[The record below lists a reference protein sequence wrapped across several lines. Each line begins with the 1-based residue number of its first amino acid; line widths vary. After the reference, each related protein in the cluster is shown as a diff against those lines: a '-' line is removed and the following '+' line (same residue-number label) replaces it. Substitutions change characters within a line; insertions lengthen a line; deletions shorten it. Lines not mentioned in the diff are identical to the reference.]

1 MFLIRQSSRSER
13 ATIMHRFALP
23 LLTVLALVVSATSAS
38 AQNVSTTGQI
48 RGVVQQQSGV
58 PAEAAVITAI
68 NQNTGLQRSALT
80 NADGRYVIALLPP
93 GSYTVTTQVIGFAN
107 SERADVPVTL
117 GQTTT
122 VDFTIAVQAVA
133 IEGIEVRTERNQID
147 AAGANVAQLVN
158 VEQIEGLPSL
168 GRDFVDFIELS
179 GFVTSDPGET
189 TGGQFSIA
197 GQRPSGT
204 NVQIDGV
211 DANNSFFGENRGG
224 SRIPFV
230 FSLES
235 IDQFQIITNGFD
247 VEYGNY
253 SGGIVNVVTRGGT
266 NEFEGTVYGN
276 FRNDALLATGF
287 ENENPGNFETQQYAA
302 RISGPIVRDK
312 AHFLFSLDGQRRR
325 EPQVPLT
332 LANQDPAISGDIE
345 RFFDILEN
353 QYGIQ
358 NAAAG
363 YQPFE
368 TTNDAITLFGRIDWN
383 LNENNRLTL
392 RHNYSDFGNLREY
405 TDFFDFTYGVS
416 RAESFES
423 LSNSFVAEVQSVLS
437 ENAYNVF
444 RFQWADENRPRQG
457 QDVRPTL
464 TVRVPGVEALRSN
477 DDGLLRYGGTFVAF
491 QNLLDE
497 EKLQFIDNFTYTA
510 GDHTLKAGV
519 NALFTTAFNRFQAP
533 MTGISG
539 NQSAGEFGFNSLE
552 DFAAGNPSQYLR
564 PFQQGERIP
573 GDEFDVVEWSAYV
586 QDEWRVNDKLT
597 ATLGLRFDQQS
608 FDTRPDPVA
617 DIESAFGFTT
627 GIAPTDSDN
636 ISPRISL
643 AYDLNADGRQVLR
656 AGAGYFYGRIP
667 LVLGGNVIQTQRPTV
682 ELRCEGEP
690 GSPGAPPLVD
700 EYRNWSPDGSDNPFS
715 CRGGSDAV
723 VPTPSYTVWSD
734 DFEYPETFRANIGFE
749 SAVGDDA
756 RFAIDLL
763 FSEGFNQYNVRNLNL
778 RPEQFRI
785 AGEDRPVFTPLG
797 VFAPGDDNSV
807 NSRINTDFAE
817 VYAVYSDGRNRAY
830 LANLEFSQNF
840 SATTRLTGSYTF
852 NRAFDNISSSCCTS
866 NGLYGDPI
874 VGATSPNDLG
884 EPGDTDKAWGISQF
898 SRDHSF
904 ILSGQ
909 TRLPF
914 GIDLSGFWRLT
925 SGRRFT
931 PVVDGDL
938 NGDGLDDNDLPFIY
952 SAAEV
957 PLASAGTPDEAEERA
972 LYASI
977 LEDNACLSDQVGSY
991 AQRNS
996 CTGPWENRL
1005 DLRLSRSFETFG
1017 GQRAELQ
1024 FDFFNVVNGLGSL
1037 FCSDSDRVDDPFGGA
1052 CGWGRITTVTGRD
1065 VLSIANFDRA
1075 NQTYEYRVDDSF
1087 GEEAT
1092 LGSNLLLQ
1100 FQMQIGF
1107 RYYF

>member
-13 ATIMHRFALP
+13 ASIMHRIVIPF
-23 LLTVLALVVSATSAS
+23 VLALAFLAPAASAS

-48 RGVVQQQSGV
+48 RGVVRQQSGE
-58 PAEAAVITAI
+58 PSDAVVIRAV
-68 NQNTGLQRSALT
+68 NQSTGLERTALS
-80 NADGRYVIALLPP
+80 NSEGRYLIALLPP
-93 GSYTVTTQVIGFAN
+93 GTYTVTTELIGFAS
-107 SERADVPVTL
+107 SERSDVPVTL
-117 GQTTT
+117 GQTTSL
-122 VDFTIAVQAVA
+122 DFVVAVQAIA
-133 IEGIEVRTERNQID
+133 LEGIEVSTERNQID
-147 AAGANVAQLVN
+147 AAGANVAQLVS
-158 VEQIEGLPSL
+158 VEDIESLPSL

-276 FRNDALLATGF
+276 FRNDALIASGF
-287 ENENPGNFETQQYAA
+287 QNESAGNFETQQYSA
-302 RISGPIVRDK
+302 RISGPLVRDK
-312 AHFLFSLDGQRRR
+312 AHFLLSLDGQRRR

-332 LANQDPAISGDIE
+332 IDNQDPAVSGDIQ
-345 RFFDILEN
+345 RFFEILEN
-353 QYGIQ
+353 QYGVE
-358 NAAAG
+358 NAAG
-363 YQPFE
+363 GFEPFE
-368 TTNDAITLFGRIDWN
+368 TTNDAITLFGRVDWN
-383 LNENNRLTL
+383 LNQNHRLTL
-392 RHNYSDFGNLREY
+392 RHNFSDHGNLREY
-405 TDFFDFTYGVS
+405 NDFFDFSYGVS

-423 LSNSFVAEVQSVLS
+423 LSNSFVAELQSVIS
-437 ENAYNVF
+437 DNAYNVF
-444 RFQWADENRPRQG
+444 RFQWANENRPRRG
-457 QDVRPTL
+457 QDVRPAL

-491 QNLLDE
+491 QNLLE
-497 EKLQFIDNFTYTA
+497 ERKLQFIDNFTYTL
-510 GDHTLKAGV
+510 GDHTIKAGG

-539 NQSAGEFGFNSLE
+539 NQSAGEFGFDSLD
-552 DFAAGNPSQYLR
+552 DFAAGNPSVFLR

-573 GDEFDVVEWSAYV
+573 GDEFDVVEWSAFL

-608 FDTRPDPVA
+608 FDTNPDPVA

-636 ISPRISL
+636 ISPRLSL

-656 AGAGYFYGRIP
+656 AGAGYFFGRIP
-667 LVLGGNVIQTQRPTV
+667 LVLGGNVIQTQRPIV
-682 ELRCEGEP
+682 ELRCEGEA
-690 GSPGAPPLVD
+690 GSPDAPPSVTD
-700 EYRNWSPDGSDNPFS
+700 FPNWSTDGSDNPFG

-723 VPTPSYTVWSD
+723 IPTPTYTVWSD
-734 DFEYPETFRANIGFE
+734 DFEYPETFRANVGFE
-749 SAVGDDA
+749 SVLGANS
-756 RFAIDLL
+756 RFSVDLL
-763 FSEGFNQYNVRNLNL
+763 YSAGYNQYNVRNLNL

-785 AGEDRPVFTPLG
+785 AGEDRPVFTPIG
-797 VFAPGDDNSV
+797 VFAPGDDNAV
-807 NSRINTDFAE
+807 NSRINTDFSE
-817 VYAVYSDGRNRAY
+817 VYAVFSDGQNRAY
-830 LANLEFSQNF
+830 LANVELSRNF
-840 SATTRLTGSYTF
+840 GGGTRLTGSYTF
-852 NRAFDNISSSCCTS
+852 NRAYDNISSSCCTS
-866 NGLYGDPI
+866 NSLYGDPV

-884 EPGDTDKAWGISQF
+884 GPGDTDKAWGISQF

-909 TRLPF
+909 IRLPF

-938 NGDGLDDNDLPFIY
+938 NGDGLDDNDLPFVY
-952 SAAEV
+952 SAANL
-957 PLASAGTPDEAEERA
+957 PLASAGTPDEAAERA
-972 LYASI
+972 TYASI
-977 LEDNACLSDQVGSY
+977 LESNACLSGQVGSY

-1005 DLRLSRSFETFG
+1005 DLRLSRSIQTFP

-1024 FDFFNVVNGLGSL
+1024 LDLFNVINGVGSL
-1037 FCSDSDRVDDPFGGA
+1037 LCDDANRADDPFAGS

-1065 VLSIANFDRA
+1065 ILSISSFDRE
-1075 NQTYEYRVDDSF
+1075 NRTYRYRVDDTF
-1087 GEEAT
+1087 GEERT
-1092 LGSNLLLQ
+1092 LGTNLLLQ
-1100 FQMQIGF
+1100 FQAQIGL